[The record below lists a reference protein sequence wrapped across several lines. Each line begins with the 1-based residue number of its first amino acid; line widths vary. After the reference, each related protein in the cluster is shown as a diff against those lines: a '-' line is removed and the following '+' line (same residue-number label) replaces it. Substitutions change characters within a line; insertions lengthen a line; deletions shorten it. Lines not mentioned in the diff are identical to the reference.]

1 MPHFDY
7 HVFVCVNR
15 RPSGH
20 PKGCCADKGSE
31 ELREFFKSEIAR
43 RGLKGKVRINAA
55 GCLDQ
60 CHQGPTVVVYSEGV
74 WYQVKTKE
82 DAAEIIERHLLQ
94 GEVVERLR
102 MLD

>member
-15 RPSGH
+15 RPSGD

-74 WYQVKTKE
+74 WYQVKNKE
-82 DAAEIIERHLLQ
+82 DATEIIERHLLQ
-94 GEVVERLR
+94 GEVVERLK
-102 MLD
+102 MTD